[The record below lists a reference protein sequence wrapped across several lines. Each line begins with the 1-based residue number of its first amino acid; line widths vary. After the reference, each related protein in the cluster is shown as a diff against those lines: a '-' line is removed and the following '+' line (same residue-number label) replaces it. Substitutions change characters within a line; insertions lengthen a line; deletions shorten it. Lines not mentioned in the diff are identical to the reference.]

1 MSLRRRAA
9 VSFLI
14 TITIVVT
21 ASAALARAFTDEVD
35 RQSLIT
41 DRIEPAAQIASALQ
55 AATARTAAGV
65 AQYVVTG
72 EGDERRLAQAALD
85 ESTALLDSIGP
96 LIAGEPALQA
106 SATAV
111 SRARA
116 SWLAKDVKP
125 MLADMA
131 EGKRADAAA
140 LVDAP
145 ASQARFAELESA
157 NAQLIKA
164 IEEARSRGLT
174 DLRRITR
181 DLGVALAAAAL
192 LAIALSAFSIIALRA
207 WILAPLDR
215 VRADLREA
223 AALPS
228 HETPIERTGPAEIA
242 EVAGDAE
249 ALRRALRREIDAA
262 EAARIALEHGAPVVV
277 ALEREMAPP
286 SAARIAGIDVY
297 GTTRAAEGVIAG
309 DWWDAIPLPGGGL
322 GLIMA
327 DVSGHDL
334 QAGVTAVGLRSV
346 IRTGLLAGLAPDQV
360 MELAASGLRA
370 GGRLVTAFVAIL
382 QPGSG
387 LIAWANAGHHPPLI
401 IGCDGTIR
409 SCESTG
415 QLLSPLGGQWRT
427 SQAPFGP
434 GDVCLAFTDGLVESL
449 DDRGEELGQHGL
461 ASLIEGL
468 APSARGEPEELA
480 QRVIGRARLRATAW
494 DADDITVLAFGWSSG
509 GP

>member
-14 TITIVVT
+14 TITIVVI
-21 ASAALARAFTDEVD
+21 ASAALARAFTDEVN

-41 DRIEPAAQIASALQ
+41 DRIEPAAQIAGALQ

-72 EGDERRLAQAALD
+72 EGDERSLAQTSLD
-85 ESTALLDSIGP
+85 ESAALLDSLGP
-96 LIAGEPALQA
+96 LIAGEPVLRAFG
-106 SATAV
+106 STV
-111 SRARA
+111 SRAHE

-125 MLADMA
+125 TLADMA
-131 EGKRADAAA
+131 EGRRADAAA
-140 LVDAP
+140 RVDAP

-157 NAQLIKA
+157 NAQLITA

-192 LAIALSAFSIIALRA
+192 LAIGLSAFSIIALLA

-249 ALRRALRREIDAA
+249 ALRRALLREIDAA
-262 EAARIALEHGAPVVV
+262 DAARIALEHGAPVVV

-286 SAARIAGIDVY
+286 SATRIAGIDVS

-309 DWWDAIPLPGGGL
+309 DWWDAVPLPDGGL
-322 GLIMA
+322 GLVMA

-334 QAGVTAVGLRSV
+334 HAGVTAVGLRSV
-346 IRTGLLAGLAPDQV
+346 FRTGLLAGLAPDRV
-360 MELAASGLRA
+360 MDLAANGLRA
-370 GGRLVTAFVAIL
+370 GGRPVTAFIAIL

-387 LIAWANAGHHPPLI
+387 LIVWANAGHPPPLI
-401 IGCDGTIR
+401 VRSDGAIR
-409 SCESTG
+409 SCERTG
-415 QLLSPLGGQWRT
+415 QLLSRLGGEWRT
-427 SQAPFGP
+427 SQAAFST

-461 ASLIEGL
+461 VSLVEGL
-468 APSARGEPEELA
+468 VPSVRDDPTELA
-480 QRVIGRARLRATAW
+480 ERVIGRARLRATEW

-509 GP
+509 